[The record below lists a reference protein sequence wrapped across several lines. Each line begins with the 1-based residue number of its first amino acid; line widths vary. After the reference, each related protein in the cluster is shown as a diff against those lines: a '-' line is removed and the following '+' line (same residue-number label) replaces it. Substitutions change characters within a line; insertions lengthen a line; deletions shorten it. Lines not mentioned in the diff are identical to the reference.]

1 MTFNCAIEDFRC
13 VYVNELIGSPILTV
27 LILGI
32 AFFAYTS
39 YKRIGLKTTLWL
51 ACAYFPVVSY
61 FIAGT
66 SFIFALVTLV
76 VSLLLAFINTR
87 ITGNR

>member
-1 MTFNCAIEDFRC
+1 MTFNCDITDFKC
-13 VYVNELIGSPILTV
+13 VYVSELIGSPILAV
-27 LILGI
+27 LLLGI
-32 AFFAYTS
+32 AFFAFTS

-66 SFIFALVTLV
+66 SFIFALVTLL
-76 VSLLLAFINTR
+76 VSLLLAFLNAR
-87 ITGNR
+87 IIGNR